1 MMRKLNFL
9 FWNLNGKNLKEEVV
23 NIVLHHD
30 IDVLILAEK
39 GIKSSELLLELNQK
53 SNLFSDNYPLSNCD
67 KVQIFSKFDYHFI
80 RSIEEDTRMSVRR
93 LKLPQFEH
101 INIAALHLFDKIHN
115 DAESQSENASL
126 LAQKIE
132 GFEKKYDDKTIVIGD
147 FNMNPFEKGMVKANG
162 FNAVMSSKLA
172 EKTTRVV
179 NKQTYKFFYN
189 PMWSLYGDVKNNV
202 TGSYYYQNSEL
213 VAYPWNIFDQL
224 LIRPSLIP
232 NFVKDSLVFLDS
244 DGKKSLLTRN
254 GLPNKV
260 KYSDHLPLFFTLK
273 YRYDLFSVSHPVLGY
288 PAKFT
293 DYDELKVT
301 AHNEQEFLDTLKQI
315 LSSDK
320 TRRILAALLAQAKT

>member
-1 MMRKLNFL
+1 MRKLNFL

-30 IDVLILAEK
+30 IDILILAEN
-39 GIKSSELLLELNQK
+39 GIEQKDLLSALNK
-53 SNLFSDNYPLSNCD
+53 KNPLFSDNDPLSNCD

-80 RSIEEDTRMSVRR
+80 RPIEEDRRMSVRR
-93 LKLPQFEH
+93 LKLPKFEH

-115 DAESQSENASL
+115 DTESQSENASL

-132 GFEKKYDDKTIVIGD
+132 GFERDYDDKTIVVGD

-172 EKTTRVV
+172 KKNTRVV
-179 NKQTYKFFYN
+179 NKETYKFFYN

-202 TGSYYYQNSEL
+202 AGSYYYQNSEL
-213 VAYPWNIFDQL
+213 VTYPWNIFDQL

-232 NFVKDSLVFLDS
+232 NFVKDSIVLLDN

-254 GLPNKV
+254 CIPNKT
-260 KYSDHLPLFFTLK
+260 KYSDHLPLIFTLK
-273 YRYDLFSVSHPVLGY
+273 LN
-288 PAKFT
+288 
-293 DYDELKVT
+293 EL
-301 AHNEQEFLDTLKQI
+301 
-315 LSSDK
+315 
-320 TRRILAALLAQAKT
+320 